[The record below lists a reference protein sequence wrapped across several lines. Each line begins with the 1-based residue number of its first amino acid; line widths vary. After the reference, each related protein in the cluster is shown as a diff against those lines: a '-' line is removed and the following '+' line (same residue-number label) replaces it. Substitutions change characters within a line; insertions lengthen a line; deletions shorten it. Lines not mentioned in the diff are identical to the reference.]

1 MRKNMV
7 GLVSVSIHNYGSLLQ
22 TYAMQ
27 KTLDKLEIQNEI
39 ILFKSNPVKQFYRIF
54 NFPFLK
60 MKIKLYQRKI
70 TTKLFYHEIYKGAAI
85 RDKEFMTFKK
95 KIL

>member
-60 MKIKLYQRKI
+60 MKIKL
-70 TTKLFYHEIYKGAAI
+70 
-85 RDKEFMTFKK
+85 
-95 KIL
+95 